1 MVNKYENLLE
11 RTVVTQE
18 GMLLV
23 QKDLAKN
30 MEKLNDNF
38 VLHAKKVEDIECVV
52 SKSQDTIQ
60 QAHTLLVQYLKWSI
74 LAIIVLLGGQKLISI
89 VSALV

>member
-1 MVNKYENLLE
+1 MESKYENLLE

-23 QKDLAKN
+23 QRDLAKN

-38 VLHAKKVEDIECVV
+38 VLHTKKMEDIECVV
-52 SKSQDTIQ
+52 IKSQDTIQ
-60 QAHTLLVQYLKWSI
+60 QAHALVAQYLKWAI

-89 VSALV
+89 VSALT